1 MGVYIQNNFLRVLN
15 TVRELNPVWPLK
27 DQCHALLQNKTA
39 KKYCS
44 NNNLLLSV
52 NVCTMKYCR
61 DLNSNNSI
69 IRVCSVKYCYNI
81 SVYYREKVR

>member
-1 MGVYIQNNFLRVLN
+1 MGVSIQNNFLHDLN

-44 NNNLLLSV
+44 NNNSLL
-52 NVCTMKYCR
+52 
-61 DLNSNNSI
+61 
-69 IRVCSVKYCYNI
+69 
-81 SVYYREKVR
+81 